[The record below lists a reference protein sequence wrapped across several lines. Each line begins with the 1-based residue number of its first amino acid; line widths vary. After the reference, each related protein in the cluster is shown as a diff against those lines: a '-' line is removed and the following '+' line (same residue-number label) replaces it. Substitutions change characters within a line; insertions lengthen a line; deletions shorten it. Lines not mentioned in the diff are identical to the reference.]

1 MMTEQVLTPQ
11 DVDRYWKAQVRAVDR
26 WTWLKEHNYPMSDV
40 EQAYEEMEQWGKLA
54 EEIQEEYRQQYEN
67 QPCPHANVIH
77 HIEPDGDIVICSD
90 CGGWL
95 DEDGK
100 VYRYSPSLEETF

>member
-1 MMTEQVLTPQ
+1 LERRQHEQYQ
-11 DVDRYWKAQVRAVDR
+11 HRIYD
-26 WTWLKEHNYPMSDV
+26 EN
-40 EQAYEEMEQWGKLA
+40 GKWHL
-54 EEIQEEYRQQYEN
+54 
-67 QPCPHANVIH
+67 CPHANVIH